1 MAARGESLGSGEATR
16 VLRGWFARSGG
27 EVPKLGCR
35 VLANAATAVTYCY
48 SVNAA
53 PLCAPEAPETVPVR

>member
-16 VLRGWFARSGG
+16 VLRGWFGRSR
-27 EVPKLGCR
+27 EESPKSSCR
-35 VLANAATAVTYCY
+35 VLANATTAVTYPY

-53 PLCAPEAPETVPVR
+53 PLCAPEAPETVPVL